1 MQAASSHDPPL
12 VIIQGE
18 PSYNAADRFLLLN
31 DQLDLLRKEVF
42 ARKRVE
48 AQLTEAVQAR
58 DEFVAIAAHE
68 LRNPLNVFHLSLQLL
83 HRRAGEVAGVREL
96 LDKSRFHLDRLHM
109 LVERLLD
116 VSRIRSGRFELHLE
130 AFDLNELVAE
140 VVARFR
146 EQFPDL
152 QISAAA
158 DAGAIGTWDRL
169 RLDQAIT
176 NLLSNAVKY
185 GEEKPLRIAVAVDGD
200 EAVVS
205 VTDQGIGLAPADLER
220 IFEQF
225 ERATRRANNDGSP
238 TGFGLGLWI
247 AQQIAK
253 AHLGAVSAESELG
266 KGSTFTLRLPLQPA
280 HS

>member
-1 MQAASSHDPPL
+1 MRAFANSSTNRDFTWTAC
-12 VIIQGE
+12 ICW
-18 PSYNAADRFLLLN
+18 SN
-31 DQLDLLRKEVF
+31 DCSTSRESD
-42 ARKRVE
+42 
-48 AQLTEAVQAR
+48 
-58 DEFVAIAAHE
+58 
-68 LRNPLNVFHLSLQLL
+68 
-83 HRRAGEVAGVREL
+83 RAG
-96 LDKSRFHLDRLHM
+96 
-109 LVERLLD
+109 
-116 VSRIRSGRFELHLE
+116 FELHLE

-152 QISAAA
+152 QICAAA
-158 DAGAIGTWDRL
+158 DTLAIGTWDRL

-185 GEEKPLRIAVAVDGD
+185 GDAKPLRIAVAVDGG

-205 VTDQGIGLAPADLER
+205 VTDQGMGLAPGDLER

-253 AHLGAVSAESELG
+253 AHLGAVTAESELG
-266 KGSTFTLRLPLQPA
+266 KGSTFTLRLPLRPA
-280 HS
+280 RVPDRKGEE